1 MFKYISQILSQFT
14 KTQRVIALLLLL
26 TSITIITIGPKLI
39 DSITLDRKE
48 LEEKITKQEA
58 RIKSLENTT
67 DTLNLKIRQNQK
79 SCTQELFNREEEF
92 IKMLDEIRREAF
104 KYKVSTKYNEIRP
117 TNHSNDSNGDENVM
131 MMPSPQVREPEVKV
145 DISPILKKIDNMKK
159 GIKRN

>member
-14 KTQRVIALLLLL
+14 KTQRVIALLMLL

-92 IKMLDEIRREAF
+92 IKMLDEIRKEAF

-117 TNHSNDSNGDENVM
+117 TNHSNGENVM
-131 MMPSPQVREPEVKV
+131 MMPSPQVIKEPEVKV

>member
-104 KYKVSTKYNEIRP
+104 KYKVSTKYNETRP
-117 TNHSNDSNGDENVM
+117 TNHSNGDENVM

-145 DISPILKKIDNMKK
+145 DISPILKKIDNMKR

>member
-14 KTQRVIALLLLL
+14 KTQRAIALLMLL

-117 TNHSNDSNGDENVM
+117 TNHSNGDENVM

-159 GIKRN
+159 SIKRN